1 MFFLNRNERGWRVAF
16 PDWQLPE
23 RNVRETNVYPHSLRA
38 LARPSTPIICVI
50 SPWNFLGGH
59 TLRCAQVRSAA
70 VNSKSLCRKAS
81 EYLFRALFAKFI
93 FSDKTA
99 VSGFLRVFMKQNT
112 FTIQKMADDLGINV
126 KFLYLLSNR
135 TQEFYKIYRIPKKN
149 GKFRIIDAP
158 CAILK
163 RIQEYILRFVLPD
176 KISLGGTRCTKAL
189 QSLRR
194 QDPEADV
201 TRNEITSLMS
211 AATAFEPGTSI
222 KDNAENHCG
231 RPVVI
236 ALDVKDFFPSLKY
249 SRVLALFRRYTETE
263 NAAVMLAKLCTLY
276 GHLPQ
281 GAVTSPHISNLLLHD
296 LDFTLKLYALDH
308 NLEFTRYADD
318 LTFSGNPDNGEISGL
333 IQICRQELRKSGLR
347 LNNDKIRI
355 MRKGMRQEVTG
366 IVVNSKMNAPRED
379 RRRLRQQM
387 YYLNKHWE
395 HEWRKL
401 DEHSLNVLLG
411 KANFI
416 WDLNRENPEI
426 AEYRRQLLEIKRSF
440 QREAKKAICSAPQDS
455 AEQAN

>member
-50 SPWNFLGGH
+50 SPWNF
-59 TLRCAQVRSAA
+59 
-70 VNSKSLCRKAS
+70 
-81 EYLFRALFAKFI
+81 
-93 FSDKTA
+93 
-99 VSGFLRVFMKQNT
+99 
-112 FTIQKMADDLGINV
+112 
-126 KFLYLLSNR
+126 
-135 TQEFYKIYRIPKKN
+135 
-149 GKFRIIDAP
+149 
-158 CAILK
+158 
-163 RIQEYILRFVLPD
+163 
-176 KISLGGTRCTKAL
+176 LGGTRCTKAL

-318 LTFSGNPDNGEISGL
+318 LTFSGNPDNG
-333 IQICRQELRKSGLR
+333 KSPG
-347 LNNDKIRI
+347 
-355 MRKGMRQEVTG
+355 
-366 IVVNSKMNAPRED
+366 
-379 RRRLRQQM
+379 
-387 YYLNKHWE
+387 
-395 HEWRKL
+395 
-401 DEHSLNVLLG
+401 
-411 KANFI
+411 
-416 WDLNRENPEI
+416 
-426 AEYRRQLLEIKRSF
+426 
-440 QREAKKAICSAPQDS
+440 
-455 AEQAN
+455 